1 MLAATPANL
10 TTPPGGMVAEHTR
23 ATVIGQPVA
32 WALRGPRRC
41 TGIWASTGRR
51 PCPAQAALADS
62 TDPQCAGCAAA
73 DRGRALARDALP
85 GGDGRTYHLYLAW
98 FGPGLVK
105 VGLTAADRDRDRLLE
120 QGAITCTLL
129 AAGPYPPIRHAEH
142 RISTARLAAERLAA
156 RAKATAWW
164 QLPPAP
170 ERARQM
176 RSARQYVTAQMTWP
190 SGLEFLADT
199 VTDQAGDFGLDE
211 PVPESYQEVISL
223 GSEPEL
229 AGTIRFIVGRR
240 VLLDTASGPLL
251 ADMRRF
257 AGWTITASAARAAD
271 GLGTVTRTQLEDRHD
286 RRDTLF

>member
-1 MLAATPANL
+1 M
-10 TTPPGGMVAEHTR
+10 PPGGILAEQTR
-23 ATVIGQPVA
+23 ATVIGQPVT
-32 WALRGPRRC
+32 WTLRGPRRC
-41 TGIWASTGRR
+41 TGIWAGTGRR

-85 GGDGRTYHLYLAW
+85 GDDGRNYHLYLAW

-105 VGLTAADRDRDRLLE
+105 VGLTAADRGRDRLLE
-120 QGAITCTLL
+120 QGAITFTLL

-142 RISTARLAAERLAA
+142 RISTARLAAERLGA

-176 RSARQYVTAQMTWP
+176 RSARQHITAQMTWP
-190 SGLEFLADT
+190 SGLELLPDT

-211 PVPESYQEVISL
+211 PVPGTYREVTSL

-229 AGTIRFIVGRR
+229 AGTIRFVVGRR

-257 AGWTITASAARAAD
+257 AGWTITTSAARTAD
-271 GLGTVTRTQLEDRHD
+271 GLGTVTRTQPEDRHD
-286 RRDTLF
+286 RQDTLF

>member
-1 MLAATPANL
+1 M
-10 TTPPGGMVAEHTR
+10 PPGGILAEQTR
-23 ATVIGQPVA
+23 ATVIGQPVT
-32 WALRGPRRC
+32 WTLRGLRRC
-41 TGIWASTGRR
+41 TGIWAGTGRR

-85 GGDGRTYHLYLAW
+85 GDDGRTYHLYLAW
-98 FGPGLVK
+98 FGLGLVK
-105 VGLTAADRDRDRLLE
+105 VGLTAADRGHDRLLE

-129 AAGPYPPIRHAEH
+129 AAGPYPPIRHVEH
-142 RISTARLAAERLAA
+142 RISTARLAAERLGA
-156 RAKATAWW
+156 RAKAAAWW

-176 RSARQYVTAQMTWP
+176 RSARQHITAQITWP
-190 SGLEFLADT
+190 SGLELMPDT

-211 PVPESYQEVISL
+211 PVPGTYREVTSL

-257 AGWTITASAARAAD
+257 AGWTITTSAARTAD
-271 GLGTVTRTQLEDRHD
+271 GLGTVTRIQPEDRHD
-286 RRDTLF
+286 RQDTLF